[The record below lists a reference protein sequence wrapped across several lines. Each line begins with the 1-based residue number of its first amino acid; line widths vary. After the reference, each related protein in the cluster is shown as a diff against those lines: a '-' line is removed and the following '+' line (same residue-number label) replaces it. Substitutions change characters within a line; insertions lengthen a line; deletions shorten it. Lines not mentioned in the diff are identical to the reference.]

1 MDKMY
6 VRRIVL
12 KSIDADIADRDSIP
26 LISMKVASPMRKVTM
41 ITRDNIS
48 QRSRDVRYSGNFVF
62 SAIICSTPDLLRILE
77 LFPSDLRYK
86 LLSLLKKVNIVG
98 ERAHE
103 L

>member
-1 MDKMY
+1 MY

-26 LISMKVASPMRKVTM
+26 LISIKVASARRKVTM
-41 ITRDNIS
+41 IILDNIS

-62 SAIICSTPDLLRILE
+62 SAIICSTPDLLCVLE
-77 LFPSDLRYK
+77 RFPSDLTRK
-86 LLSLLKKVNIVG
+86 LLSLLKKVNT
-98 ERAHE
+98 